1 MSLCRAARF
10 AVLLL
15 ATLPA
20 CSTMIHSESPADW
33 PALEVI
39 ERQLSLIEVQK
50 KCFKYLT
57 PVAAALSFG
66 LAVGCAEIDFAA
78 RTCTIYIGKGENDP
92 GILEHE
98 REHCAGKDHPGDAT
112 LRSAWQRY
120 SSALRG
126 IPVISLAAADDA
138 DAP

>member
-1 MSLCRAARF
+1 MSLCRAVRF

-20 CSTMIHSESPADW
+20 CSTMTHPESPADW
-33 PALEVI
+33 PALEVT
-39 ERQLSLIEVQK
+39 ERQVSFIDVQK

-57 PVAAALSFG
+57 PVAAALSLG
-66 LAVGCAEIDFAA
+66 LTLGCAEIDFAA
-78 RTCTIYIGKGENDP
+78 NTCTIYIGRGENDP

-112 LRSAWQRY
+112 LRSAWERY
-120 SSALRG
+120 SSALRDL
-126 IPVISLAAADDA
+126 PAVSLADADDVGE
-138 DAP
+138 P